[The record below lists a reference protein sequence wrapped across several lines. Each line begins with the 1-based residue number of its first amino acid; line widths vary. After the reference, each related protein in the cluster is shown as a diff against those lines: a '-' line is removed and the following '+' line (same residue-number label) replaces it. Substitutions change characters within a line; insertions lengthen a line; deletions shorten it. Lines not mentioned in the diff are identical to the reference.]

1 MDSDAEEFVTAA
13 HRGDVAVL
21 SEALECCASSEE
33 RMNLANA
40 ANADGTTA
48 LYLASQMGHDDAV
61 LLLLDNGAA
70 LDKGRASTGS
80 TPLFVACQHGHGDVV
95 DTLIGRGAIL
105 DRPRQDNGATPLFI
119 AACFGRLEVVESLL
133 DQGVDVFAETKDP
146 PGVTAES
153 IAREQRHST
162 IAELLRVYGQ
172 ANVKKHG
179 RETAT

>member
-70 LDKGRASTGS
+70 LDKGREHGLDA
-80 TPLFVACQHGHGDVV
+80 PL
-95 DTLIGRGAIL
+95 RGLPA
-105 DRPRQDNGATPLFI
+105 RPRRRGGHAHWP
-119 AACFGRLEVVESLL
+119 RSYPRPP
-133 DQGVDVFAETKDP
+133 P
-146 PGVTAES
+146 PG
-153 IAREQRHST
+153 QRSHAPVHCGVLRPPRSGGDASST
-162 IAELLRVYGQ
+162 KA
-172 ANVKKHG
+172 
-179 RETAT
+179 